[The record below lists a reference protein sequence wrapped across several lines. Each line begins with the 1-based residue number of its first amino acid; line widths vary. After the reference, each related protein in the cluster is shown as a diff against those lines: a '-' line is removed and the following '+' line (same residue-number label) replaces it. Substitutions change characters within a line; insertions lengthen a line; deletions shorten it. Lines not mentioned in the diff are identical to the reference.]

1 MGTEDKAYIVGRNPV
16 LEALKSGRLIES
28 VYIQQDAGQNLTGTL
43 GQIASICR
51 KNQIA
56 VKPAGKR
63 RLDELSAGEHHQG
76 VVAVIVAGQ
85 KGLQTGVVAVIQSFP
100 YAEMTDVL
108 QDLKDK
114 DRDKQGDP
122 FIVILESIQDPHNLG
137 AVIRS
142 AEACGVDAVFI
153 SSRHAVG
160 LTQAVAKT
168 AAGACEYVPVVKM
181 GNITQTIKKLKDEGF
196 WIASADMDG
205 TPAFQ
210 ADLKG
215 PLALVIGGEHEGVSR
230 LVRENSDYIV
240 SLPMR
245 GHIDSLN
252 ASVAAGILMYE
263 VVRQRYYTK

>member
-1 MGTEDKAYIVGRNPV
+1 METEDKAYIAGRNPV

-43 GQIASICR
+43 GQIASMCR
-51 KNQIA
+51 KNQIP

-63 RLDELSAGEHHQG
+63 RLDEMSAGEHHQG
-76 VVAVIVAGQ
+76 VVAVI
-85 KGLQTGVVAVIQSFP
+85 QSYP
-100 YAEMTDVL
+100 YAELSDVL
-108 QDLKDK
+108 QKLKDK
-114 DRDKQGDP
+114 DREKLGDP
-122 FIVILESIQDPHNLG
+122 FIVILENIQDPHNLG

-142 AEACGVDAVFI
+142 AEGCGADAVLI
-153 SSRHAVG
+153 ASRHAVG

-196 WIASADMDG
+196 WIAAADMDG

-210 ADLKG
+210 ANLKG

-230 LVRENSDYIV
+230 LVRENSDYII

>member
-63 RLDELSAGEHHQG
+63 RLDELSAGEHHQ
-76 VVAVIVAGQ
+76 
-85 KGLQTGVVAVIQSFP
+85 GVVAVIQSFP

>member
-1 MGTEDKAYIVGRNPV
+1 METEDKAYIAGRNPV

-43 GQIASICR
+43 GQIASMCR
-51 KNQIA
+51 KNQIP

-63 RLDELSAGEHHQG
+63 RLDEMSAGEHHQG
-76 VVAVIVAGQ
+76 VVAVI
-85 KGLQTGVVAVIQSFP
+85 QSYP
-100 YAEMTDVL
+100 YAELSDVL
-108 QDLKDK
+108 QKLKDK
-114 DRDKQGDP
+114 DREKLGDP
-122 FIVILESIQDPHNLG
+122 FIVILENIQDPHNLG

-142 AEACGVDAVFI
+142 AEGCGADAVLI
-153 SSRHAVG
+153 ASRHAVG

-196 WIASADMDG
+196 WIAAADMDG
-205 TPAFQ
+205 MPAFQ
-210 ADLKG
+210 ANLKG

-230 LVRENSDYIV
+230 LVRENSDYII

>member
-76 VVAVIVAGQ
+76 VVAVI
-85 KGLQTGVVAVIQSFP
+85 QSFP

-108 QDLKDK
+108 QNLKDK
-114 DRDKQGDP
+114 DREKQGDP

-215 PLALVIGGEHEGVSR
+215 PLVLVIGGEHEGVSR
-230 LVRENSDYIV
+230 LVRENSDYII

>member
-1 MGTEDKAYIVGRNPV
+1 METEDKAYIAGRNPV

-43 GQIASICR
+43 GQIASMCR
-51 KNQIA
+51 KNQIP

-63 RLDELSAGEHHQG
+63 RLDEMSAGEHHQG
-76 VVAVIVAGQ
+76 VVAVI
-85 KGLQTGVVAVIQSFP
+85 QSYP
-100 YAEMTDVL
+100 YAELSDVL
-108 QDLKDK
+108 QKLKDK
-114 DRDKQGDP
+114 DREKLGDP
-122 FIVILESIQDPHNLG
+122 FIVILENIQDPHNLG

-142 AEACGVDAVFI
+142 AEGCGADAVLI
-153 SSRHAVG
+153 ASRHAVG

-196 WIASADMDG
+196 WIAAADMDG

-210 ADLKG
+210 ANLKG
-215 PLALVIGGEHEGVSR
+215 QLALVIGGEHEGASR
-230 LVRENSDYIV
+230 LVRENSDYII

>member
-1 MGTEDKAYIVGRNPV
+1 METEDKAYIAGRNPV

-43 GQIASICR
+43 GQIASMCR
-51 KNQIA
+51 KNQIP

-63 RLDELSAGEHHQG
+63 RLDEMSAGEHHQG
-76 VVAVIVAGQ
+76 VVAVI
-85 KGLQTGVVAVIQSFP
+85 QSYP
-100 YAEMTDVL
+100 YAELSDVL
-108 QDLKDK
+108 QKLKDK
-114 DRDKQGDP
+114 DREKLGDP
-122 FIVILESIQDPHNLG
+122 FIVILENIQDPHNLG

-142 AEACGVDAVFI
+142 AEGCGADAVLI
-153 SSRHAVG
+153 ASRHAVG

-196 WIASADMDG
+196 WIAAADMDG

-210 ADLKG
+210 ANLKG
-215 PLALVIGGEHEGVSR
+215 PLALVIGGEHEGASR
-230 LVRENSDYIV
+230 LVRENSDYII

>member
-1 MGTEDKAYIVGRNPV
+1 METEDKAYIAGRNPV

-43 GQIASICR
+43 GQIASMCR
-51 KNQIA
+51 KNQIP

-63 RLDELSAGEHHQG
+63 RLDEMSAGEHHQG
-76 VVAVIVAGQ
+76 VVAVI
-85 KGLQTGVVAVIQSFP
+85 QSYP
-100 YAEMTDVL
+100 YAELSDVL
-108 QDLKDK
+108 QKLKDK
-114 DRDKQGDP
+114 DREKLGDP
-122 FIVILESIQDPHNLG
+122 FIVILENIQDPHNLG

-142 AEACGVDAVFI
+142 AEGCGADSVLIA
-153 SSRHAVG
+153 SRHAVG

-196 WIASADMDG
+196 WIAAADMDG
-205 TPAFQ
+205 MPAFQ
-210 ADLKG
+210 ANLKG

-230 LVRENSDYIV
+230 LVRENSDYII